1 MMPLQ
6 PPPPPSI
13 SPRQMNL
20 LRIVA
25 SMAWSDGQLAQEEV
39 EVMLVRFSEIFAKS
53 REQQQILQQELREY
67 LMQNLPLEDLV
78 PKLETE
84 GERRLVLKLG
94 YEVIASSARSP
105 KEPKINTEEAQA
117 YEKLVELLGLPA
129 EVVEKIEAHVKQ
141 SAVSEG
147 IVEQLASE
155 LDAFLKS

>member
-1 MMPLQ
+1 MPLQ

-25 SMAWSDGQLAQEEV
+25 SMAWSDGQLAHEEV

-53 REQQQILQQELREY
+53 PEQQRKLQQELQDY

-84 GERRLVLKLG
+84 TERRLVVKLG

-105 KEPKINTEEAQA
+105 KEPNINSEEAQA
-117 YEKLVELLGLPA
+117 YQKLVELLGLSA
-129 EVVEKIEAHVKQ
+129 EVVEEIESDVKQ
-141 SAVSEG
+141 SVFSQG

-155 LDAFLKS
+155 LDRFIKS